1 MGLFLARIFAFAS
14 CLAGYWLVRAK
25 IISAVT
31 WYCYLLYAV
40 RSCLVWDLLGLAM
53 SCQIDDLKARIW
65 MLWLVVGLRLIA
77 MVRRSRVEILKEQK
91 EKIEEQ
97 LKQALTVENAK
108 NRKEETRDKILL
120 GVMFQGLIA
129 EGAISTQVFE
139 GAMEKYLKSDKDR
152 ERCDTYFER
161 YCPKS
166 DRV

>member
-1 MGLFLARIFAFAS
+1 
-14 CLAGYWLVRAK
+14 
-25 IISAVT
+25 
-31 WYCYLLYAV
+31 
-40 RSCLVWDLLGLAM
+40 
-53 SCQIDDLKARIW
+53 
-65 MLWLVVGLRLIA
+65 

-97 LKQALTVENAK
+97 LKQALVVENAK

-139 GAMEKYLKSDKDR
+139 GAMEKYLKYEKDR
-152 ERCDTYFER
+152 DRCDAYFDLH
-161 YCPKS
+161 CPKS